1 MRSIINSFKVILIST
16 LLSITS
22 IAQNTHPNLVLTVNG
37 VQNIKANFGK
47 IPLFD
52 KSFNEAQSKIDQA
65 LSLPIEV
72 PVPKDPG
79 GGYTH
84 EKHKQNYNEMYLAG
98 ILFQV
103 TGDEKYAFF
112 IKEMLDRYAKMY
124 PDLSLHP
131 QKKDQTP
138 GRLFWQS
145 LNETVWLL
153 HTIQAYDCIYDWLSK
168 EDRNKYEENIFLPM
182 AKYFSE
188 KLHHEFDLIHNHGTW
203 MVASVGMT
211 AFVLNKPDLI
221 EKSLYGSDK
230 KEKGG
235 FLAQLRLLFSPD
247 GYYTEGGYYVRY
259 ALWPFFIFAESIQNN
274 LPQLKIYE
282 YRDQILK
289 KAFYSALQMTYA
301 NGAFMPINDALKE
314 KTFLSTELVYALNFV
329 FERYEK
335 DESLLYIAKLQ
346 DRVTLTDG
354 GVEVAK
360 ALVQANEIPEFKWHS
375 VEYKDGPK
383 GDEGGVGILRWGE
396 KDDMETLLFKYTAHG
411 LSHGHFD
418 KLSFLF
424 YDQGQE
430 IIQDYGAAR
439 FLNVEQKAG
448 GRYLPENKSFAMQ
461 SIAHNTVTIDERS
474 HFDGK
479 QEISEKYHSERYFF
493 NAEDTE
499 FQYMSAKDYN
509 AYSGVNM
516 HRTMV
521 MVNDEEF
528 LRPVIIDVFKLD
540 SDEKHQYDLPFYYMG
555 HFISTN
561 FDYKPYSD
569 ERRPLGKRN
578 GYQHLWK
585 TAEGISEE
593 TASFTWLNGDR
604 YYSIVS
610 NTDKNTQV
618 IFTQIGANDPNF
630 NLRNE
635 EAILFRTKAKNHV
648 FASILEPHGEFNPT
662 LEYSFNS
669 YPAFEKINV
678 SIVNNSYTVVEMKG
692 KKNLNWILII
702 VNDDAS
708 SRSAHQLDYNGIAYQ
723 WKGPIHLIKING
735 E

>member
-1 MRSIINSFKVILIST
+1 MRYLKIFFQIFLLIFFLSFVSF
-16 LLSITS
+16 
-22 IAQNTHPNLVLTVNG
+22 AQKNHPNLVLTKKG
-37 VQNIKANFGK
+37 VENIKANLGK
-47 IPLFD
+47 LPLFD
-52 KSFNEAQSKIDQA
+52 KSFGEARLKVEQAISSPIDV
-65 LSLPIEV
+65 PI
-72 PVPKDPG
+72 PKDPG

-103 TGDEKYAFF
+103 TGDEKYAVF
-112 IKEMLDRYAKMY
+112 IKNMLDKYANMY
-124 PDLSLHP
+124 PGLSLHP

-138 GRLFWQS
+138 GKLFWQS

-153 HTIQAYDCIYDWLSK
+153 HSIQAYDCIYGWLSN
-168 EDRNKYEENIFLPM
+168 EVREKYEQNIFIPM
-182 AKYFSE
+182 AKFFSE

-211 AFVLNKPDLI
+211 AFVLNKPELI
-221 EKSLYGSDK
+221 EKSLYGSNK

-274 LPQLKIYE
+274 LPELKIYE

-289 KAFYSALQMTYA
+289 KAFYSALQMTYT

-329 FERYEK
+329 FERYER
-335 DESLLYIAKLQ
+335 ELSLLKIAKLQ
-346 DRVTLTDG
+346 NRVTLTDG
-354 GVEVAK
+354 GLEVAK
-360 ALVQANEIPEFKWHS
+360 ALAEAKELPDFNWHS
-375 VEYKDGPK
+375 VEYKDGPN

-396 KDDMETLLFKYTAHG
+396 KNDMETLLFKYSAHG

-424 YDQGQE
+424 YDQGRE

-461 SIAHNTVTIDERS
+461 TIAHNTVTVDEKS
-474 HFDGK
+474 HFKGR
-479 QEISEKYHSERYFF
+479 QEISEKFHSERYCFYAD
-493 NAEDTE
+493 NLN
-499 FQYMSAKDYN
+499 FQYMSAKDN
-509 AYSGVNM
+509 HAYDGVKM
-516 HRTMV
+516 HRTFLMV
-521 MVNDEEF
+521 YDRNF
-528 LRPVIIDVFKLD
+528 LRPVIIDVFKLTAD
-540 SDEKHQYDLPFYYMG
+540 KEHQYDLPYYYMG

-561 FDYKPYSD
+561 FDYKPFIS
-569 ERRPLGKRN
+569 ERKAVGEKN

-585 TAEGISEE
+585 TAEGKSDG
-593 TASFTWLNGDR
+593 TSNFTWLNGER
-604 YYSIVS
+604 YYSITS
-610 NTDKNTQV
+610 NTDENTQI
-618 IFTQIGANDPNF
+618 IFAQIGANDPNF

-635 EAILFRTKAKNHV
+635 EAIIFRTKAKDHV
-648 FASILEPHGEFNPT
+648 FATVIEPHGEFNPT

-669 YPAFEKINV
+669 YSAFEKIDV
-678 SIVNNSYTVVEMKG
+678 IHTDDELIIISIDG
-692 KKNLNWILII
+692 KKNLNWTCFI
-702 VNDDAS
+702 VSNDPSKDKIHS
-708 SRSAHQLDYNGIAYQ
+708 FELGGEKYS
-723 WKGPIHLIKING
+723 WTGPIHLHKN
-735 E
+735 